1 MTVARFYGIKKAEPY
16 GRNTMRKLRGII
28 AELAEAQVSLSQAL
42 HRRAGAKIDRAIEFS
57 TRELGMHKRDVHR
70 ADLAYVPPLSQKWEE
85 QEAVFEV
92 EMVNIET
99 KIADLTPEPIEVE
112 DLEPAG

>member
-1 MTVARFYGIKKAEPY
+1 
-16 GRNTMRKLRGII
+16 MRKLRGII
-28 AELAEAQVSLSQAL
+28 AELAEAQVLLSQAL

-92 EMVNIET
+92 EIVNIET
-99 KIADLTPEPIEVE
+99 KIADLITELIEVE